1 MKDKIFIPTIILNII
16 IIIISFYLS
25 ILYIKSKT
33 LHIYPCYNFL
43 ILSFIIFLDNIF
55 RIIPLDNNDVLK
67 YMQALLLTS
76 LNKLILSTVV
86 FEAFIIYMG
95 VVKTKFYYKNEK
107 IIFFFGFFSN
117 LIISFSIG
125 GIFIYISK
133 ELEKYGIYYY
143 CEGSNTK
150 KIIDVI
156 YNSFYLFINTFCIMI
171 LLLYMSTKK
180 EEAEEGI
187 IEDLDYGRH
196 YMKIFLMFIFNSLA
210 FIESYLIIYD
220 KLPVPNDYID
230 LVYLITCLIID
241 LFYTLN
247 KIIYK
252 ETLKIFCRNIYDKKY
267 PIHKK
272 DSSSTTEDSKTEVE
286 MKDFRSSSI

>member
-1 MKDKIFIPTIILNII
+1 MEDKIFIPTLIINII

-55 RIIPLDNNDVLK
+55 RIIPLDNNDAFKYIQAVLI
-67 YMQALLLTS
+67 TS
-76 LNKLILSTVV
+76 LDKLILSIVV
-86 FEAFIIYMG
+86 FETVIIYLG
-95 VVKTKFYYKNEK
+95 VVKTKFYFNNEK
-107 IIFFFGFFSN
+107 IIFYSGLISN
-117 LIISFSIG
+117 LIISFALG
-125 GIFIYISK
+125 GIFVYIS
-133 ELEKYGIYYY
+133 EHLEKYGIYYY
-143 CEGSNTK
+143 CQGNHTK
-150 KIIDVI
+150 KIIDLI
-156 YNSFYLFINTFCIMI
+156 YNSIYLFINTFCIII

-196 YMKIFLMFIFNSLA
+196 YMKILLMFIFNSLA

-220 KLPVPNDYID
+220 KLPVPDKYID

-267 PIHKK
+267 PQHKNN
-272 DSSSTTEDSKTEVE
+272 SSNSTEDTKTEVE

>member
-1 MKDKIFIPTIILNII
+1 MEDKIFIPTLIINII

-55 RIIPLDNNDVLK
+55 RIIPLDNNDAFKYIQAVLI
-67 YMQALLLTS
+67 TS
-76 LNKLILSTVV
+76 LDKLILSIVV
-86 FEAFIIYMG
+86 FETVIIYLG
-95 VVKTKFYYKNEK
+95 VVKTKFYYNNEK
-107 IIFFFGFFSN
+107 IIFYTGLISN
-117 LIISFSIG
+117 LIISFALG
-125 GIFIYISK
+125 GIFVYIS
-133 ELEKYGIYYY
+133 EHLEKYGIYYY
-143 CEGSNTK
+143 CQGNNTK
-150 KIIDVI
+150 KIIDLI
-156 YNSFYLFINTFCIMI
+156 YNSIYLFINTFCIII

-196 YMKIFLMFIFNSLA
+196 YMKILLMFIFNSLA

-220 KLPVPNDYID
+220 KLPVPDKYID

-267 PIHKK
+267 SLHKNE
-272 DSSSTTEDSKTEVE
+272 SSTSTEESKSEVE
-286 MKDFRSSSI
+286 MKDFRATSI

>member
-1 MKDKIFIPTIILNII
+1 MEDKVFIPTLIINII

-55 RIIPLDNNDVLK
+55 RIIPLDNNDAFKYIQAVLI
-67 YMQALLLTS
+67 TS
-76 LNKLILSTVV
+76 LDKLILSIVV
-86 FEAFIIYMG
+86 FETVIIYLG
-95 VVKTKFYYKNEK
+95 VVKTKFYFNNEK
-107 IIFFFGFFSN
+107 IIFYSGLISN
-117 LIISFSIG
+117 LIISFALG
-125 GIFIYISK
+125 GIFVYIS
-133 ELEKYGIYYY
+133 EHLEKYGIYYY
-143 CEGSNTK
+143 CQGNHTK
-150 KIIDVI
+150 KIIDLI
-156 YNSFYLFINTFCIMI
+156 YNSIYLFINTFCIII

-196 YMKIFLMFIFNSLA
+196 YMKILLMFIFNSLA

-220 KLPVPNDYID
+220 KLPVPDKYID

-267 PIHKK
+267 PQHKNN
-272 DSSSTTEDSKTEVE
+272 SSTSTEDKSEVE
-286 MKDFRSSSI
+286 MKDFRASSI

>member
-1 MKDKIFIPTIILNII
+1 MEDKIFIPTLIINII

-55 RIIPLDNNDVLK
+55 RIIPLDNNDAFKYIQAVLI
-67 YMQALLLTS
+67 TS
-76 LNKLILSTVV
+76 LDKLILSIVV
-86 FEAFIIYMG
+86 FETVIIYLG
-95 VVKTKFYYKNEK
+95 VVKTKFYYNHEK
-107 IIFFFGFFSN
+107 IIFYTGLISN
-117 LIISFSIG
+117 LIISFALG
-125 GIFIYISK
+125 GIFVYIS
-133 ELEKYGIYYY
+133 EHLEKYGIYYY
-143 CEGSNTK
+143 CQGNNTK
-150 KIIDVI
+150 KIIDLI
-156 YNSFYLFINTFCIMI
+156 YNSIYLFINTFCIII

-196 YMKIFLMFIFNSLA
+196 YMKILLMFIFNSLA

-220 KLPVPNDYID
+220 KLPVPDKYID

-267 PIHKK
+267 PQHKNN
-272 DSSSTTEDSKTEVE
+272 SSNSTEDTKTEVE

>member
-76 LNKLILSTVV
+76 LDKLILSTVV

-107 IIFFFGFFSN
+107 IIFFLVFFQ
-117 LIISFSIG
+117 I
-125 GIFIYISK
+125 
-133 ELEKYGIYYY
+133 
-143 CEGSNTK
+143 
-150 KIIDVI
+150 
-156 YNSFYLFINTFCIMI
+156 
-171 LLLYMSTKK
+171 
-180 EEAEEGI
+180 
-187 IEDLDYGRH
+187 
-196 YMKIFLMFIFNSLA
+196 
-210 FIESYLIIYD
+210 
-220 KLPVPNDYID
+220 
-230 LVYLITCLIID
+230 
-241 LFYTLN
+241 
-247 KIIYK
+247 
-252 ETLKIFCRNIYDKKY
+252 
-267 PIHKK
+267 
-272 DSSSTTEDSKTEVE
+272 
-286 MKDFRSSSI
+286 

>member
-1 MKDKIFIPTIILNII
+1 MEDKIFIPTLIINII

-55 RIIPLDNNDVLK
+55 RIIPLDNNDAFKYIQAVLI
-67 YMQALLLTS
+67 TS
-76 LNKLILSTVV
+76 LDKLILSIVV
-86 FEAFIIYMG
+86 FETVIIYLG
-95 VVKTKFYYKNEK
+95 VVKTKFYYNNEK
-107 IIFFFGFFSN
+107 IIFYTGLISN
-117 LIISFSIG
+117 LIISFALG
-125 GIFIYISK
+125 GIFVYIS
-133 ELEKYGIYYY
+133 EHLEKYGIYYY
-143 CEGSNTK
+143 CQGNNTK
-150 KIIDVI
+150 KIIDLI
-156 YNSFYLFINTFCIMI
+156 YNSIYLFINTFCIII

-196 YMKIFLMFIFNSLA
+196 YMKILLMFIFNSLA

-220 KLPVPNDYID
+220 KLPVPDKYID

-267 PIHKK
+267 PQLKNN
-272 DSSSTTEDSKTEVE
+272 SSTSTEDTKNEVE
-286 MKDFRSSSI
+286 MKDFRASSI

>member
-1 MKDKIFIPTIILNII
+1 MEDKIFIPTLIINII

-55 RIIPLDNNDVLK
+55 RIIPLDNNDAFKYIQAVLI
-67 YMQALLLTS
+67 TS
-76 LNKLILSTVV
+76 LDKLILSIVV
-86 FEAFIIYMG
+86 FETVIIYLG
-95 VVKTKFYYKNEK
+95 VVKTKFYFNNEK
-107 IIFFFGFFSN
+107 IIFYSGLISN
-117 LIISFSIG
+117 LIISFALG
-125 GIFIYISK
+125 GIFVYIS
-133 ELEKYGIYYY
+133 EHLEKYGIYYY
-143 CEGSNTK
+143 CQGNHTK
-150 KIIDVI
+150 KIIDLI
-156 YNSFYLFINTFCIMI
+156 YNSIYLFINTFCIII

-196 YMKIFLMFIFNSLA
+196 YMKILLMFIFNSLA

-220 KLPVPNDYID
+220 KLPVPDKYID

-267 PIHKK
+267 PQHKNN
-272 DSSSTTEDSKTEVE
+272 SSNSTEDTKTELE